1 MSRIPPKAPL
11 SSDDRRADG
20 TTVREAMLRRDADI
34 DSAMRALRAAVR
46 DIHHRVAE
54 MLQHVDSSPP
64 SARSHPVPCNAHER
78 SSTSTLA
85 CEIHEMT
92 SQIRSMESV
101 LGISLR
107 SAPHQL
113 APGIKQRR
121 KLRSA

>member
-1 MSRIPPKAPL
+1 MR
-11 SSDDRRADG
+11 D
-20 TTVREAMLRRDADI
+20 AMLRHDADI

-64 SARSHPVPCNAHER
+64 SARSYPVPCNAHER

-85 CEIHEMT
+85 REIHEMT
-92 SQIRSMESV
+92 SQIRSMESA

-107 SAPHQL
+107 NAPHEFAL
-113 APGIKQRR
+113 GIKQRR